1 MKNYWIL
8 LAGILLAGGS
18 AEALEFRQARK
29 QMGALKVF
37 DLKKPVIELSGKSGV
52 QNKKSYYV
60 CGSLYL
66 ASPQDFRGK
75 QLRVK
80 AAALQGAEKLTYFYI
95 RAYNQGSRKPVWS
108 AFSLN
113 SPFAGSS
120 SREFTVYHGGA
131 SDMGWEGAVVSGE
144 QPDKV
149 DRIEFWGATQADHQ
163 AIQLRIQDIVL
174 EKVPAESGVLI
185 RQARKQQGD
194 LKVVDL

>member
-29 QMGALKVF
+29 QMGALKVL
-37 DLKKPVIELSGKSGV
+37 DLKKPVIELSGKSGA

-80 AAALQGAEKLTYFYI
+80 AAALQGAEKTFL
-95 RAYNQGSRKPVWS
+95 
-108 AFSLN
+108 
-113 SPFAGSS
+113 S
-120 SREFTVYHGGA
+120 SRMT
-131 SDMGWEGAVVSGE
+131 
-144 QPDKV
+144 KN
-149 DRIEFWGATQADHQ
+149 
-163 AIQLRIQDIVL
+163 
-174 EKVPAESGVLI
+174 
-185 RQARKQQGD
+185 
-194 LKVVDL
+194 LKILFKKMKILQKNRS